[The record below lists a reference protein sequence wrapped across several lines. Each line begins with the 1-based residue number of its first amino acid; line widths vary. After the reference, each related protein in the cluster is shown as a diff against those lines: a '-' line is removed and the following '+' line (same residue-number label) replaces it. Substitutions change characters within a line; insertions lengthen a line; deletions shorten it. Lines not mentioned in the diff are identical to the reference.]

1 MKNKMLFGTLLL
13 AVLALILPGLS
24 ATQSAHGSSLKSG
37 LYNNRIQNEDEQVFF
52 GSQLASK
59 AEVRRFAGFR
69 ADDPQVQATWATQ
82 ANQLGGRSGQRFTLV
97 CPGGGTLSGRLWGT
111 DLYTDD
117 SSICTAAVHA
127 GLISVRNGGTVM
139 IELRPGA
146 GAYNASSRYGVTSQG
161 YGAWSGSFIFIEG
174 KEGGRSGG
182 DPQVQATWATQANQ
196 LGGRSGQRF
205 TLVCPGEGTLSGRLW
220 GTDLYTDDSSICTA
234 AVHAGLINTAR
245 GGTVTIELRPG
256 AGAYNASSRYGVN
269 SQGYGAWSGSF
280 VFVGGGQTGGGRG
293 ICDDLRTQALMDE
306 WLANANPP
314 ENRQRGWQVRY
325 DSWGRLV
332 GQSPSAI
339 ITGLPQGVDT
349 RLTRCEYLWSIAVT
363 LRSTNLGTLR
373 EYVEQR
379 RR

>member
-69 ADDPQVQATWATQ
+69 AD
-82 ANQLGGRSGQRFTLV
+82 
-97 CPGGGTLSGRLWGT
+97 
-111 DLYTDD
+111 
-117 SSICTAAVHA
+117 
-127 GLISVRNGGTVM
+127 
-139 IELRPGA
+139 
-146 GAYNASSRYGVTSQG
+146 
-161 YGAWSGSFIFIEG
+161 
-174 KEGGRSGG
+174 